1 MARPF
6 RGSSGFTLVELLV
19 VISIIGVL
27 MLLLISGAQRSLEA
41 ARRMRCKNNL
51 YQIGRGALLHLQ
63 KHGYYPSSGWGYK
76 WTGDPDR
83 GFGAKQ
89 PGGWIYDLLPYIEM
103 ENLHELGKGLGE
115 SEKRR
120 ALAEQKATPV
130 ALFICPSRRRA
141 IAYPAKET
149 SYNADQ
155 PSVLAKSDYAANGGT
170 VRILGSGPRQM
181 SCLQTYPDCQWNH
194 SDEWL
199 AERFDGL
206 SSERSEVR
214 EAHVSRDGTSNTYFA
229 GEKYLNPNKYYTGDD
244 GADNNSMY
252 QGNDWDVNRW
262 ANVDLV
268 PRRDTPG
275 YDTMSSRF
283 GSAHSTGFHMVMC
296 DGSVHQITYT
306 IDPKIHELLANRRDG
321 QPIPADA
328 W

>member
-1 MARPF
+1 MSRQCANPR
-6 RGSSGFTLVELLV
+6 GFTLVELLV
-19 VISIIGVL
+19 VISIIGIL
-27 MLLLISGAQRSLEA
+27 MMLLVSGAQRSLEA
-41 ARRMRCKNNL
+41 ARRMKCKNNL
-51 YQIGRGALLHLQ
+51 YQIGRGALAHLQ
-63 KHGYYPSSGWGYK
+63 RHGHYPSSGWGYK

-83 GFGAKQ
+83 GFGASQ
-89 PGGWIYDLLPYIEM
+89 PGGWIYNLLPFIEM
-103 ENLHELGKGLGE
+103 ENLHQLGKGL
-115 SEKRR
+115 SAAEKRR

-141 IAYPAKET
+141 IAYPAVET

-155 PSVLAKSDYAANGGT
+155 PSVLAKTDYAANGGT
-170 VRILGSGPRQM
+170 VRILGSGPADM
-181 SCLQTYPDCQWNH
+181 GCLQTYPNCKWNH

-199 AERFDGL
+199 AEHFNGI

-214 EAHVSRDGTSNTYFA
+214 EAHVSGDGTSNTYFA

-262 ANVDLV
+262 GNADLP

-283 GSAHSTGFHMVMC
+283 GSPHTAGFHVVMC
-296 DGSVHQITYT
+296 DGSVHTIGYA
-306 IDPKIHELLANRRDG
+306 IDPQIHELLANRKDR
-321 QPIPADA
+321 QPIPGDA

>member
-1 MARPF
+1 MTR
-6 RGSSGFTLVELLV
+6 RSRKRLGFTLVELLV
-19 VISIIGVL
+19 VISIIAIL
-27 MLLLISGAQRSLEA
+27 MMLLVSGTQRAMEA
-41 ARRMRCKNNL
+41 GRRVSCRNNL
-51 YQIGRGALLHLQ
+51 YQIGRGALSHLAR
-63 KHGYYPSSGWGYK
+63 HGHYPSSGWGYK

-89 PGGWIYDLLPYIEM
+89 PGGWIYNMLPFVEM
-103 ENLHELGKGLGE
+103 ENLHQLGKGLPE
-115 SEKRR
+115 AEKRR

-149 SYNADQ
+149 SYNAEQ
-155 PSVLAKSDYAANGGT
+155 PDVLAKTDYAANGGT
-170 VRILGSGPRQM
+170 VRILGSGPRHM
-181 SCLQTYPDCQWNH
+181 SCLQTYPDCAWNH

-199 AERFDGL
+199 AAHFDGI

-214 EAHVSRDGTSNTYFA
+214 EAHIRDGTSNTYFA

-262 ANVDLV
+262 GNVNLV
-268 PRRDTPG
+268 PKRDTPG
-275 YDTMSSRF
+275 FDTMSSRF
-283 GSAHSTGFHMVMC
+283 GSAHATGFHMVMC
-296 DGSVHQITYT
+296 DGSVHQMSYA
-306 IDPKIHELLANRRDG
+306 IDPRIHELLANRKDG
-321 QPIPADA
+321 QPIPGDA